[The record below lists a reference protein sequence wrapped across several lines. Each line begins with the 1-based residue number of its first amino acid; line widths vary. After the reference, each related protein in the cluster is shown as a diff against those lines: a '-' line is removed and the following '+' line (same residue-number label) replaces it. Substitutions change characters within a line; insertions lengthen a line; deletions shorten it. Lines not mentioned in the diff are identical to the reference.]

1 MFTEPLGEIYKKLR
15 LYFYREVA
23 LQSSNSDNAL
33 SFAEAFCIETI
44 YSLGEPT
51 INTFAQFM
59 NISSP
64 NATYKVNSLVQKG
77 YLKKVRSE
85 QDHREYHLKVTD
97 KFLKFHEINN
107 RGYKKTMDR
116 IYQNFTDHE
125 LDTLNQFM
133 TRINDQLVEPLS
145 H

>member
-1 MFTEPLGEIYKKLR
+1 MFTEPLAEIYRKLR

-23 LQSSNSDNAL
+23 LQSSQNSL
-33 SFAEAFCIETI
+33 TFSESFCLEAI

-77 YLKKVRSE
+77 YLKKVRSAE
-85 QDHREYHLKVTD
+85 DRREYHLVVTD
-97 KFLKFHEINN
+97 KFSTFHEINT
-107 RGYKKTMDR
+107 RGYEKTMER
-116 IYQNFTDHE
+116 ICHTFTEEE
-125 LDTLNQFM
+125 LATLDQFM
-133 TRINDQLVEPLS
+133 NRINDELVESPPV
-145 H
+145 

>member
-1 MFTEPLGEIYKKLR
+1 MFTEPLAEIYKKLR

-23 LQSSNSDNAL
+23 LQSSSDAL
-33 SFAEAFCIETI
+33 SFAEAFCIEAI

-85 QDHREYHLKVTD
+85 KDHREYHLLVTD
-97 KFLKFHEINN
+97 KFLKFHETNN
-107 RGYKKTMDR
+107 RGYQRTMDR
-116 IYQNFTDHE
+116 IFQNFSDSE

>member
-1 MFTEPLGEIYKKLR
+1 MFTKPLAEIYKKLR
-15 LYFYREVA
+15 LYFYREMA
-23 LQSSNSDNAL
+23 LQTSSDSL
-33 SFAEAFCIETI
+33 SFSEAFCVEAI

-51 INTFAQFM
+51 INTFAKFM

-85 QDHREYHLKVTD
+85 QDHREYHLMVTE

-107 RGYKKTMDR
+107 RGYKKTMER
-116 IYQNFTDHE
+116 IYQNFTDRE